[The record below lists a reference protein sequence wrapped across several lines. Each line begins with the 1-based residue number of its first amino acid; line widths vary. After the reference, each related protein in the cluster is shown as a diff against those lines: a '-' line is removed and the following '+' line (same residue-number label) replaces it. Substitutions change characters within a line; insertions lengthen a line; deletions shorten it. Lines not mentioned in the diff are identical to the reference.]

1 MVKGQLAHQEFLEY
15 EKLKQVLEYT
25 PASGLYDELMSK
37 EGQVLETVN
46 RIVNHSNKKQL
57 ESDEFLN
64 LSMHEHV
71 RRFYATFYKIINDG
85 LRANTRE
92 DLALIFWNAE
102 TIIYFGVF
110 LVMITMFAVLVYVSV

>member
-1 MVKGQLAHQEFLEY
+1 MVKGQLANQEFMDY
-15 EKLKQVLEYT
+15 ESLNKILDYT
-25 PASGLYDELMSK
+25 PSSGLYDELMTK
-37 EGQVLETVN
+37 EKHVLETVN
-46 RIVNHSNKKQL
+46 RVVNHSNQKQL
-57 ESDEFLN
+57 EGEEFLN

-102 TIIYFGVF
+102 TIIYVGVF
-110 LVMITMFAVLVYVSV
+110 LVMVTMFAILVYVSM